1 MVQSENYRPA
11 RSSNAS
17 YSANPSLVKIENDD
31 GRLRLRFTIGLP
43 DFRVNRLVAQQ
54 KAAQIELDIASGNF
68 DFTLSKYK
76 PPRQTSLKSQE
87 ITVAELFQQFTEY
100 QSKNKEL
107 QPGSLCRYT
116 TTLKHLEYYF
126 SCKAAKSIWKPIL
139 NNSQEK

>member
-11 RSSNAS
+11 RSSNPS
-17 YSANPSLVKIENDD
+17 YSDNPSLVKIENDD
-31 GRLRLRFTIGLP
+31 RRLRLRFTYAGKRYALAIGLP
-43 DFRVNRLVAQQ
+43 DSRVNRLVAQQ

-87 ITVAELFQQFTEY
+87 ITVAELFQQFAEY

-107 QPGSLCRYT
+107 QPGSICR
-116 TTLKHLEYYF
+116 
-126 SCKAAKSIWKPIL
+126 
-139 NNSQEK
+139 SQNRNCLGIYDRGDSRL